1 MVKLICHY
9 CQATDLTLIIFAK
22 RGTEVTCMLKTS
34 NARGLARGLPEG
46 GGYQVQSDLG
56 LIMQYMVT
64 KATRH
69 QRNRNQE

>member
-1 MVKLICHY
+1 MYVKNFKCTGVT
-9 CQATDLTLIIFAK
+9 QGFA
-22 RGTEVTCMLKTS
+22 
-34 NARGLARGLPEG
+34 G
-46 GGYQVQSDLG
+46 GGGGGDKVQSVLG

>member
-1 MVKLICHY
+1 MYVKNFKCTGVT
-9 CQATDLTLIIFAK
+9 QGFA
-22 RGTEVTCMLKTS
+22 G
-34 NARGLARGLPEG
+34 G
-46 GGYQVQSDLG
+46 GGYKVQSDLG

>member
-1 MVKLICHY
+1 MHGGYPGVCRK
-9 CQATDLTLIIFAK
+9 
-22 RGTEVTCMLKTS
+22 G
-34 NARGLARGLPEG
+34 GGG
-46 GGYQVQSDLG
+46 GGYKVQSDLG

>member
-1 MVKLICHY
+1 MHGGYPGVCRK
-9 CQATDLTLIIFAK
+9 
-22 RGTEVTCMLKTS
+22 G
-34 NARGLARGLPEG
+34 GG
-46 GGYQVQSDLG
+46 GGYKVQSDLG

>member
-1 MVKLICHY
+1 MHGGYPGVCRK
-9 CQATDLTLIIFAK
+9 
-22 RGTEVTCMLKTS
+22 G
-34 NARGLARGLPEG
+34 GGGG
-46 GGYQVQSDLG
+46 GGYKLQSDLG